1 MPITKDFLQELI
13 SEKKLQQINDE
24 LESYSPQ
31 RLLRWLSVN
40 VQQSDVVLTSA
51 FGLEGVALIHM
62 CSILFPS
69 VHIINLDTGYQ
80 FKETLQLKTRLE
92 NRYNLTIN
100 SASPDYDVKVYE
112 KLHNGA
118 LYESDP
124 DRCCFDRKVKV
135 LEKSVVGFQVWMS
148 GIRRDQS
155 SARAAT
161 KILEFDKRFNLYKFS
176 PMVNWTRKDVWR
188 FIKRHDVPY
197 NPLNDQGFSSIGCW
211 PCTKLTLDG
220 GHERS
225 GRWAGKEKTECGLHH
240 PIAPPT

>member
-1 MPITKDFLQELI
+1 
-13 SEKKLQQINDE
+13 LQQVNDE

-31 RLLRWLSVN
+31 CLLQWLSDN

-51 FGLEGVALIHM
+51 FGLEGVTLIHI
-62 CSILFPS
+62 CSILFPK

-92 NRYNLTIN
+92 NRYNLKIRTAN
-100 SASPDYDVKVYE
+100 PEHDVKAYE

-124 DRCCFDRKVKV
+124 DRCCFDRKVNV
-135 LEKSVVGFQVWMS
+135 LEKAVVGFQIWMS

-155 SARAAT
+155 PARAAT

-176 PMVNWTRKDVWR
+176 PMINWTRKDVR
-188 FIKRHDVPY
+188 QFIKRHDVPY

-211 PCTKLTLDG
+211 PCSKMTLDG

-225 GRWAGKEKTECGLHH
+225 GRWTGKEKTECGLHH
-240 PIAPPT
+240 PIAPST